1 MTRRVDVVVVGAGAM
16 GTSTAWW
23 LASSGRSVIL
33 TEQFEA
39 GHTRGSSHGGV
50 RIFRHAYPDPAY
62 VQMTLDALPLWRR
75 FEADTGE
82 TLLELVGALDHGP
95 PAAIDEIAAA
105 MSVAGAPFE
114 RLSPEEAAER
124 HPGMRFDEA
133 VIAHAGGRA
142 FADRTVAALAR
153 RVAEMGGEVR
163 YRCTARIGAIDDRQV
178 AVDLGDEIVVADTVV
193 VTAGAWVLDALAGSG
208 ATEGMPPLVVTQEQ
222 VLHFEPRDPTV
233 VWPSFIHHID
243 PLRYGLF
250 TPGEGLKVGGHHE
263 GPVTTGDDRTFD
275 LDEVRVEAVR
285 RYTERWIPGVDP
297 TPQLGATC
305 LYTTTP
311 DESFVLERRGPVVV
325 GSPCSGHGF
334 KFVPLIGQRLAAL
347 AMA

>member
-1 MTRRVDVVVVGAGAM
+1 MTRRVDVVVIGAGAM
-16 GTSTAWW
+16 GASTAWW
-23 LASSGRSVIL
+23 LATSGRSVIL

-39 GHTRGSSHGGV
+39 GHKRGSSHGGV
-50 RIFRHAYPDPAY
+50 RIFRHAYDDPTY

-95 PAAIDEIAAA
+95 AAAIDAIAAA
-105 MSVAGAPFE
+105 MSAAGAPFE
-114 RLSPEEAAER
+114 RLSPDEATER

-142 FADRTVAALAR
+142 FADRTVAALTR
-153 RVAEMGGEVR
+153 RVAELGGEVR
-163 YRCTARIGAIDDRQV
+163 HRCTARVRAVGDREV
-178 AVDLGDEIVVADTVV
+178 EVDLGDEVVVADVVV
-193 VTAGAWVLDALAGSG
+193 VTAGSWVLDVLAGTA
-208 ATEGMPPLVVTQEQ
+208 ATDGLPPLVVTQEQ
-222 VLHFEPRDPTV
+222 VLHFEPRNPAM
-233 VWPSFIHHID
+233 VWPSFIHHTD

-263 GPVTTGDDRTFD
+263 GPATTGDDRTFD

-285 RYTERWIPGVDP
+285 SYTERWIPGVDP

-311 DESFVLERRGPVVV
+311 DEAFVLEQRGPIVV